1 MFKKAKQSYRVFLA
15 HVVRIKAVRAIG
27 FLLVVSV
34 HAYAAKAL
42 SERGRFR
49 AEVFQDVVRATAI
62 GERKNASALIHVFI
76 LIIKYLI
83 VGRLRTRSA
92 A

>member
-27 FLLVVSV
+27 FLLVVSLY
-34 HAYAAKAL
+34 AYAAKAL

-62 GERKNASALIHVFI
+62 GERKNARALIHVFI